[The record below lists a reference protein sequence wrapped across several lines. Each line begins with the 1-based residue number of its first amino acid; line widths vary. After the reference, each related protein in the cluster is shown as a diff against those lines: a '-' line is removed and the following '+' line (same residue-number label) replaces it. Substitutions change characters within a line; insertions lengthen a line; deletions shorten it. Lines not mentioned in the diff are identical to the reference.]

1 MSESGITK
9 RILDFA
15 SALTRRMWGGVAQ
28 VIVVMSTMMGGVSGS
43 ATADTAMETRLLA
56 PEMFKRGYTKGYIV
70 VVNSLNAIITA
81 TIPPSLGPIIYGFVG
96 EVSIDR
102 LFAADVVPGILMMV
116 FLMVT
121 VP

>member
-1 MSESGITK
+1 MSP
-9 RILDFA
+9 
-15 SALTRRMWGGVAQ
+15 
-28 VIVVMSTMMGGVSGS
+28 
-43 ATADTAMETRLLA
+43 TRLLA

-70 VVNSLNAIITA
+70 VANSLNAMITA